1 MKCLL
6 IQLVLV
12 FQMTLLLASCGDQ
25 DAVADAKPTA
35 VEPEP
40 SAASTAWSDARNV
53 RDFDLR
59 HGEAVFTA
67 TCLSCHGKAVDK
79 APVLGKASD
88 WEARLTQ
95 DLNTLIQHAVAGH
108 GRMPPKG
115 GFSELTD
122 AEVAAAVAYTV
133 NESRRVIASLKK
145 TQNSDECHPFKSPE
159 KCSKSE
165 LREVLTLHMLWL
177 LGATKGE
184 Q

>member
-1 MKCLL
+1 MRATCGISIFDTAKQCLPLPVLAVTAKLL
-6 IQLVLV
+6 I
-12 FQMTLLLASCGDQ
+12 
-25 DAVADAKPTA
+25 
-35 VEPEP
+35 
-40 SAASTAWSDARNV
+40 R
-53 RDFDLR
+53 RR
-59 HGEAVFTA
+59 
-67 TCLSCHGKAVDK
+67 
-79 APVLGKASD
+79 

-95 DLNTLIQHAVAGH
+95 DLNTLMQHAVAGH

-122 AEVAAAVAYTV
+122 AEVAAAVAYAV